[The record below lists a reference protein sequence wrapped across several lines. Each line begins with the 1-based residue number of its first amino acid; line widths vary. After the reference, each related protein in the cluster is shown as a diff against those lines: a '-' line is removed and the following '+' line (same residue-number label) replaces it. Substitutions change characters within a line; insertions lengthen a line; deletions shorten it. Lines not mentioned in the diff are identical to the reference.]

1 MDLNVCMLLWEW
13 PPQLQGG
20 LGVHGYE
27 NSKALA
33 KLGCRVSVITRFAV
47 SNPVFQKEAGVK
59 VYRVPERRVVM
70 TIPFN
75 DFRAFL
81 SANLA
86 FNIAATAKIIEL
98 EKERRFDLCHVHDW
112 LSAISGLSVK
122 EALGKPMVF
131 TVHSTE
137 SVRSG
142 DKGIEPIMN
151 LEKLCAEKADIVITV
166 SNYIKQEVA
175 RMGLSEEKIRVIY
188 NGVDSKR
195 FKPASEREKRKVR
208 SKYELDDCRV
218 VLFLGRLDPS
228 KGLDYLLKALP
239 MVLDEEPETKVVI
252 AGQGWLEPMLVAL
265 AKLLGVED
273 HVVFAGYVP
282 SKELPAL
289 YSTAEVFVSPSLCE
303 PFGITLLEAMACGTA
318 VVSTYTGGIP
328 EFVKPMENGILVDA
342 HSPDQLAYAITLL
355 FQDEALRRK
364 LAENGRKTVE
374 KDFTWEKTAMETL
387 KVYEEVLES
396 SS

>member
-1 MDLNVCMLLWEW
+1 MLLWEW

-27 NSKALA
+27 NSRALA
-33 KLGCRVSVITRFAV
+33 KLGCHVNVITRFAV
-47 SNPVFQKEAGVK
+47 SSPVFQKEGRVRI
-59 VYRVPERRVVM
+59 YRVPEKRVVM

-98 EKERRFDLCHVHDW
+98 EKEKRLDLCHVHDW

-142 DKGIEPIMN
+142 ERGIESIRE
-151 LEKLCAEKADIVITV
+151 LERLCAEKADMIITV
-166 SNYIKQEVA
+166 SNYIRQEV
-175 RMGLSEEKIRVIY
+175 MKIGVSEEKIRVIY
-188 NGVDSKR
+188 NGVDSRR
-195 FKPASEREKRKVR
+195 FKPASEREKRKVKN
-208 SKYELDDCRV
+208 KYKLDDCRV

-228 KGLDYLLKALP
+228 KGLDYLLRALP
-239 MVLDEEPETKVVI
+239 MVLEEEPETKVVI
-252 AGQGWLEPMLVAL
+252 AGQGWLEPMLVTL
-265 AKLLGVED
+265 AKLLGVEE

-282 SKELPAL
+282 SNELPAL

-303 PFGITLLEAMACGTA
+303 PFGITLLEAMACRVA

-328 EFVKPMENGILVDA
+328 EFVKPMENGVLVDA

-355 FQDEALRRK
+355 LQDEALRHR

-374 KDFTWEKTAMETL
+374 KDFTWEKTAMKTL

-396 SS
+396 SP

>member
-1 MDLNVCMLLWEW
+1 MSLNVCMFLWEW

-27 NSKALA
+27 NSRALA
-33 KLGCRVSVITRFAV
+33 RLGCKVSVVTRFAV
-47 SNPVFQKEAGVK
+47 SNPTFQKVEGVR
-59 VYRVPERRVVM
+59 VYRVPEKRIVM

-86 FNIAATAKIIEL
+86 FNIAATAKFIEL
-98 EKERRFDLCHVHDW
+98 EREKPFDLCHVHDW

-122 EALGKPMVF
+122 EALGKPLVF

-137 SVRSG
+137 TVRSG
-142 DKGIEPIMN
+142 GRGIRPIEE
-151 LEKLCAEKADIVITV
+151 LEKMCAEKADRVITV
-166 SNYIKQEVA
+166 SNYIKQELVNI
-175 RMGLSEEKIRVIY
+175 GINPEKIRVVY

-195 FKPASEREKRKVR
+195 FKPASEKEKREIR
-208 SKYELDDCRV
+208 SKYGLENSKL

-239 MVLDEEPETKVVI
+239 MILEEEPDAKVVI
-252 AGQGWLEPMLVAL
+252 AGRGWLEPTLAAL

-273 HVVFAGYVP
+273 HVVFAGYIP
-282 SKELPAL
+282 PKELPAL
-289 YSTAEVFVSPSLCE
+289 YSAAEVFVSPSLCE

-355 FQDEALRRK
+355 LQDEELRRR

-374 KDFTWEKTAMETL
+374 KEFTWEKTARETL
-387 KVYEEVLES
+387 KVYEEALES
-396 SS
+396 P